1 MKLLTEPFVQKKVI
15 DYLALNG
22 WSSNLQK
29 AELTQQGVDIKVKNN
44 KFGRYWLIEV
54 KGDPTEKVKSPS
66 GSRSSVFN
74 SALGQIISRMH
85 TDRKKGY
92 KYGYKYGI
100 AFPISYK
107 ELALKK
113 LPYDVCDKL
122 NLYLFFVNSKG
133 NVEECNHKK
142 IKKIQTK

>member
-22 WSSNLQK
+22 WSSNLRK
-29 AELTQQGVDIKVKNN
+29 AELTQQGVDIKVKND

-74 SALGQIISRMH
+74 SALGQILSRMH
-85 TDRKKGY
+85 TDRKGGY

-100 AFPISYK
+100 AFPVSYK
-107 ELALKK
+107 ELAFKK
-113 LPYDVCDKL
+113 LPYYVCDKL
-122 NLYLFFVNSKG
+122 NLYLLFVNSKG
-133 NVEECNHKK
+133 NVEEYNHRKLK
-142 IKKIQTK
+142 TLQVK